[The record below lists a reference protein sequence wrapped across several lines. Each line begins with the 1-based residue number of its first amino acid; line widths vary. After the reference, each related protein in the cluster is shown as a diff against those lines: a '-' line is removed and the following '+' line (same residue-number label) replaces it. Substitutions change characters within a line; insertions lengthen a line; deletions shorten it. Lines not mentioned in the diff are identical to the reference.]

1 MPRFAFVVALFP
13 VVLRVNLNSKFAASR
28 RFKIPACLL
37 DSTRRIRV
45 DNGATMAETGRFSRF
60 RRVFLALPACLVR
73 RNETERTDG
82 FKYNRPSTATPW
94 TCLMCLK
101 L

>member
-1 MPRFAFVVALFP
+1 MPRFAFVVALFH
-13 VVLRVNLNSKFAASR
+13 VVLRANLNSKFAASR

-60 RRVFLALPACLVR
+60 RRVSLDATK
-73 RNETERTDG
+73 RNEPTVSNTIGRQQQHLG
-82 FKYNRPSTATPW
+82 
-94 TCLMCLK
+94 LV
-101 L
+101 